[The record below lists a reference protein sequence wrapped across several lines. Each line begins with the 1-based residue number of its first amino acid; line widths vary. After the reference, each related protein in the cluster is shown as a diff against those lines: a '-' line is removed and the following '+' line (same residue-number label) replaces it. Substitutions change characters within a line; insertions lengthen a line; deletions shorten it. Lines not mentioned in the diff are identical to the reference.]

1 MLIGWFEYLAN
12 TKQSK
17 KTHIKFETGAEL
29 ETTGKSVG
37 IGGGTT
43 AVGEHIAK
51 KRKLCMEGEKELISV
66 DKQLVD
72 HQASLKKKIS
82 ETAVSFQPSD
92 NAGNT
97 NVSGNEI
104 EPWLGDG
111 LLTMLEE
118 EAKLL

>member
-1 MLIGWFEYLAN
+1 MSVWL
-12 TKQSK
+12 TKKQSK
-17 KTHIKFETGAEL
+17 KVHVKFETGAEL
-29 ETTGKSVG
+29 ETTGHSVG
-37 IGGGTT
+37 MGGGMT
-43 AVGEHIAK
+43 AASGEHIGK
-51 KRKLCMEGEKELISV
+51 KRKLCMERENELISV

-72 HQASLKKKIS
+72 HQVRLKK
-82 ETAVSFQPSD
+82 EVSQDTTVNLQPAE
-92 NAGNT
+92 NARNA

>member
-17 KTHIKFETGAEL
+17 KAHIKFETGAEL
-29 ETTGKSVG
+29 ETTGHSVG
-37 IGGGTT
+37 MGGGTT

-51 KRKLCMEGEKELISV
+51 KRKLCMEIKEELVSV

-72 HQASLKKKIS
+72 YQASPKKD
-82 ETAVSFQPSD
+82 APVNLQPSNNPGD
-92 NAGNT
+92 A

-104 EPWLGDG
+104 ETWLGDS
-111 LLTMLEE
+111 LLNMLEE